1 MFKKCALVSLVVLA
15 VGSSAQAITFPEE
28 SSPFFYKSSTA
39 YSSKTFDKIMQAYG
53 LDLDISSGA
62 ADDLPMSY
70 AASSDGKPILNNVPT
85 AYTPSQYHD
94 IFTSYG
100 LVLTMQDVED
110 KLKVGSYAKS
120 TGGEIIFGQ
129 KSIAYGGSEW
139 ENILS
144 AYSLPMVDEVAV
156 KMTPAEPEGMATA
169 TIDGDSDGDGVL
181 DANDDCPNTPANV
194 EVDDRGCWAVQGEV
208 LFDFDKAVIKEEF
221 YPVLDK
227 TKKIFAAEP
236 QLKVIVE
243 GHTDAIGTQAYNQ
256 NLSERRAMA
265 VKKYLVEKLGIAD
278 YRLKTIGYGEIRPA
292 YSNETSAS
300 RAKNRRVEFTPVK

>member
-1 MFKKCALVSLVVLA
+1 MFKKCAFVSLVALA
-15 VGSSAQAITFPEE
+15 VGSSAQAVTFPEE
-28 SSPFFYKSSTA
+28 SSPFFFKSSTA

-53 LDLDISSGA
+53 LELDIAAGA
-62 ADDLPMSY
+62 AADLPISY
-70 AASSDGKPILNNVPT
+70 AKSSDGKPTFNSVST

-100 LVLTMQDVED
+100 LVLTRQDVED
-110 KLKVGSYAKS
+110 KLRVSSYAKS
-120 TGGEIIFGQ
+120 SGGKVLFGQ
-129 KSIAYGGSEW
+129 KSIAYGAEEW

-144 AYSLPMVDEVAV
+144 AYSLPVVEEVAV
-156 KMTPAEPEGMATA
+156 KQTPAESEKPATA
-169 TIDGDSDGDGVL
+169 ATDSDGDGVV
-181 DANDDCPNTPANV
+181 DANDKCPNTPANV

-208 LFDFDKAVIKEEF
+208 LFDFDKAVVKEKF
-221 YPVLDK
+221 YPVLNK

-243 GHTDAIGTQAYNQ
+243 GHTDAIGTKAYNQ
-256 NLSERRAMA
+256 GLSERRAAA

-278 YRLKTIGYGEIRPA
+278 YRLKTIGYGETRPA
-292 YSNETSAS
+292 YSNEKAAS